1 MATVGSALA
10 KWDPLAVVGVT
21 IGAVAVQYGVF
32 SYLLPGWIRAKLVAH
47 QRPIKFQ
54 DLFKGGE
61 VAAGPVALQQVLTF
75 GFRLN
80 PDLLKSLGQQVF
92 CSVLLGQCLA
102 RGRPAVLPAF
112 LCLFGSATAVY
123 TAWSPG
129 VRLLAMTS
137 LISESEDF
145 RMKRLESALQIASN
159 RSKGQGIALSAVST
173 ISTLAAVGL
182 SLPGGPAGLAAAL
195 YLVLLIL

>member
-1 MATVGSALA
+1 MARVSSALA
-10 KWDPLAVVGVT
+10 RWDPLAVVGVT
-21 IGAVAVQYGVF
+21 VGAVSVQYVMF
-32 SYLLPGWIRAKLVAH
+32 SYLLPGWITAKLTVH
-47 QRPIKFQ
+47 QRPIRFQ

-61 VAAGPVALQQVLTF
+61 VASGSIALQQILTF

-92 CSVLLGQCLA
+92 CSVLLAQCLA
-102 RGRPAVLPAF
+102 RGRPAAFPAF

-137 LISESEDF
+137 LISQSEDF
-145 RMKRLESALQIASN
+145 STKRLESVLQIATN
-159 RSKGQGIALSAVST
+159 RSKGQGIALSAIST
-173 ISTLAAVGL
+173 MTTLAAIGL
-182 SLPGGPAGLAAAL
+182 SLPGGSAGLAAVL
-195 YLVLLIL
+195 YLALLIL